1 MRYHPHDDYKPENI
15 PDFAAFVDELVLNRY
30 VRLSTLREWLNHW
43 PQSFKTAVWQKL
55 HTRTK
60 EIIRLMQ

>member
-1 MRYHPHDDYKPENI
+1 MYHPHDDYKTANAG
-15 PDFAAFVDELVLNRY
+15 DFARYIDELVMARY
-30 VRLSTLREWLNHW
+30 IKLATLREWTDTW
-43 PQSFKTAVWQKL
+43 PQAFKSAVWQKL